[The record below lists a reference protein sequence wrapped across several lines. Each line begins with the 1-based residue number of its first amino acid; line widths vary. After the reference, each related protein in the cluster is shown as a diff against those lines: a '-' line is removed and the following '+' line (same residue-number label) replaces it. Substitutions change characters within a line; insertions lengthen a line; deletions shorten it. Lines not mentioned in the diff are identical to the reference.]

1 VHQDSRNGR
10 RIVAL
15 GPGTEW
21 PGQGLRA
28 STPRKDF
35 GLPRHGFRCTI
46 IVASLAAAYAPRRPT
61 ETALYGLVQQHLAS
75 FLRHTA
81 KSYDKPLPAYVE
93 REFRAYLRCGV
104 FAHGFVR
111 AHCDDCGHD
120 LLVPF
125 SCKHRGICPSCA
137 GRRMAN
143 TGAHLVDRVLPDV
156 PLRQYVL
163 SLPHELRMLA
173 ALKPAVLGALARMFV
188 EAIFGMVQRRARRA
202 GHVRPQCG
210 AVTFVQRF
218 GGSLNLNV
226 HFHVVLMDGVFTRD
240 DGARVHFHEAEAP
253 SEEELLALAA
263 RTYTTAARW
272 LRRHGH
278 LADSTREDASTT
290 EDVALEALHGCARIA
305 MQRGSFAKA
314 MAEGH
319 DDAASREH
327 RLPRAKSRFVAEC
340 EGFNVHAA
348 VHIQRGDDLGRER
361 LCRYGARPAMA
372 LGRLRVLRSGVVAY
386 RVKGVTGA
394 GATRSARVKHR
405 VMTPL
410 EFLARLA
417 ALIPPPRRPLVRFHG
432 VIAPRSSWRRD
443 VVPQPRFSE
452 HGGCDQRVSKP
463 PRRTKPTEGAHRL
476 HATPVQTAAVQL
488 LENAAP
494 ALVLSGAHATLLAP
508 NVLAV
513 RHWNRLLAG
522 KLLAQSPRIDWATL
536 LHRTFD
542 IDVRVCGLCG
552 GSLRVLALITDS
564 GTASRILGA
573 LGLATQAPPLAR
585 ARDPDDDW
593 DASPEQ
599 DEAF

>member
-1 VHQDSRNGR
+1 V
-10 RIVAL
+10 
-15 GPGTEW
+15 
-21 PGQGLRA
+21 
-28 STPRKDF
+28 
-35 GLPRHGFRCTI
+35 
-46 IVASLAAAYAPRRPT
+46 
-61 ETALYGLVQQHLAS
+61 VQRHLAS

-81 KSYDKPLPAYVE
+81 ESYDKPLPAYVE

-163 SLPHELRMLA
+163 SLPGDLRMLA
-173 ALKPAVLGALARMFV
+173 ALKPAVLGALARLFV
-188 EAIFGMVQRRARRA
+188 ESIFGMYRRRARRA
-202 GHVRPQCG
+202 GGHMRSQCG

-240 DGARVHFHEAEAP
+240 DGARVHFHSAPAP
-253 SEEELLALAA
+253 SEEELLALATQ
-263 RTYTTAARW
+263 TYTSAMRW

-278 LADSTREDASTT
+278 LADSPRAARGDS
-290 EDVALEALHGCARIA
+290 EDVQLEALHGCAEIA

-319 DDAASREH
+319 DNAASRK
-327 RLPRAKSRFVAEC
+327 RSFPRAKSRFVAEC
-340 EGFNVHAA
+340 EGFNIHAA
-348 VHIQRGDDLGRER
+348 VHIPRGDDLGRER

-372 LGRLRVLRSGVVAY
+372 LGRLRILRNGVVAY
-386 RVKGVTGA
+386 RVKDVSAA
-394 GATRSARVKHR
+394 GATRAARVKHR

-417 ALIPPPRRPLVRFHG
+417 ALIPPPRHPLVRFHG
-432 VIAPRSSWRRD
+432 VIAPRSSWRKD
-443 VVPQPRFSE
+443 VVPKPPSSK
-452 HGGCDQRVSKP
+452 HGGCEPRASKP
-463 PRRTKPTEGAHRL
+463 PRPSEPTEAARRH
-476 HATPVQTAAVQL
+476 HANPVQTVAVQV

-508 NVLAV
+508 NLLAV

-522 KLLAQSPRIDWATL
+522 ELLAQSPRIDWATL

-552 GSLRVLALITDS
+552 GNLRVLALITDP
-564 GTASRILGA
+564 GTTSRILGA
-573 LGLATQAPPLAR
+573 LGLSTQPPPLAR

-593 DASPEQ
+593 DAAPEQ
-599 DEAF
+599 AEAF